1 MLEELILDPNFWHG
15 CATEGVLYQQ
25 WLKTNAS
32 DYGQL
37 RVSYWTWFAFDLIL
51 VLWSEFQLNFN
62 QFFQW
67 PRSNITAMFSLKW
80 SKIYRVENKDATA
93 AQKKCLNHI
102 MQLTFKSLYHQR
114 HSEQLAACFPWL
126 AWISPFKPK
135 RSYFDLR
142 LCQWRTIG
150 LLASI
155 SKNRFTA
162 SFAVI
167 LNMMSFNSSDLIWP
181 SAYLHE
187 L

>member
-93 AQKKCLNHI
+93 AQKKVFESHNAVNVQIIVSSKALRTARSLFPVTGLNFPI
-102 MQLTFKSLYHQR
+102 QTKTQLL
-114 HSEQLAACFPWL
+114 WL
-126 AWISPFKPK
+126 AFVPMTNHWFVGINF
-135 RSYFDLR
+135 
-142 LCQWRTIG
+142 
-150 LLASI
+150 
-155 SKNRFTA
+155 
-162 SFAVI
+162 
-167 LNMMSFNSSDLIWP
+167 
-181 SAYLHE
+181 
-187 L
+187 